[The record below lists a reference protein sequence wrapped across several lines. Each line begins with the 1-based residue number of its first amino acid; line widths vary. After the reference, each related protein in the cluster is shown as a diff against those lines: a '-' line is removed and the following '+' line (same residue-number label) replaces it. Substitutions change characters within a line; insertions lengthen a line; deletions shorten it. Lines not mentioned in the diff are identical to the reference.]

1 MCVCVC
7 VHVTRRAFFVALAK
21 CSRVRAMVLV
31 GGISDRGVW
40 EMGDDRE
47 MLDVRVEIMRG
58 ER

>member
-1 MCVCVC
+1 
-7 VHVTRRAFFVALAK
+7 
-21 CSRVRAMVLV
+21 MVLV

-40 EMGDDRE
+40 EMDDDRE